1 MLTFSLLHLL
11 LHVLL
16 LVFKQE
22 CGATSELWVC
32 LICGFVGC
40 GGRVTSGSSSSSSS
54 SNSHI
59 NAHHVL
65 TLHAYAL
72 DIETQQVSV
81 HADMLLDRECL

>member
-1 MLTFSLLHLL
+1 MPLL
-11 LHVLL
+11 LTYAQCANSATALSATAPITTAAIL
-16 LVFKQE
+16 KQE
-22 CGATSELWVC
+22 CGASSELWVC

-40 GGRVTSGSSSSSSS
+40 GGRVTSGSSSS

-72 DIETQQVSV
+72 DIETQQVS
-81 HADMLLDRECL
+81 L